1 MELIRER
8 EAINRSTGERH
19 EVEPENFQKVV
30 EQMQIPAPEENV
42 VEFTPNTD
50 LNEFIQRLK

>member
-8 EAINRSTGERH
+8 EAANRSTGKRH

-30 EQMQIPAPEENV
+30 EQMQIPTPEENM

-50 LNEFIQRLK
+50 LNEFIQKLK